1 MSIFYTALW
10 FKKLM
15 ASDQINSDGMLE
27 LESKDSLAL
36 TLYSCQYMSYK
47 V

>member
-10 FKKLM
+10 FKKTNGFW
-15 ASDQINSDGMLE
+15 SNQSDGMLE

-36 TLYSCQYMSYK
+36 TFYSCQYMSYK